1 MQRRA
6 LAAGLSMVAGL
17 VAASPASAAGKAD
30 MEVTR
35 VAAEGISVACA
46 EAGCSL
52 RLTASARV
60 VNDGA
65 KRAGR
70 AKVGFFLSQNARRD
84 GGDASAGRQWMPAIG
99 SDRRRSMTAMLFAT
113 DIAPGTYRLLA
124 CADVTRRV
132 RETNEG
138 NNCRATA
145 GFPVGGAQAPQP
157 QPQPQPQPAG
167 PCTESGWRSALC
179 AEIGQGMA
187 SGLFG
192 DMADVLTF
200 ALLYQHYFTRQ
211 AILPSVAAGVIEPYR
226 TAWDPVRGQAGV
238 ATYRISGFL
247 DFWVNGAYGGLDW
260 SRYPD
265 RFDTPEE
272 FASWWQTYGQVQWT
286 ARQNAINHSLNAIVQ
301 SELAWRSAMDDW
313 KAYDLRLVTAQQ
325 YSDATVFAHRTLEDA
340 QTAVM
345 RAQNAVIGPP

>member
-1 MQRRA
+1 MLGAGLLLAAA
-6 LAAGLSMVAGL
+6 LAPAAPAG
-17 VAASPASAAGKAD
+17 AAGRAD
-30 MEVTR
+30 MEVAR
-35 VAAEGISVACA
+35 VTAEGISVACTGA
-46 EAGCSL
+46 DCSM

-70 AKVGFFLSQNARRD
+70 ARVGFFLSHDKRRD
-84 GGDASAGRQWMPAIG
+84 RGDAAAGREWMQAIDSG
-99 SDRRRSMTAMLFAT
+99 RGRSTTAMLFVT
-113 DIAPGTYRLLA
+113 GIDPGTYRLLS

-138 NNCRATA
+138 DNCRAGKA
-145 GFPVGGAQAPQP
+145 FPVGGAQAPAQP
-157 QPQPQPQPAG
+157 QPQVAG
-167 PCTESGWRSALC
+167 PCTEPGWRSALC

-226 TAWDPVRGQAGV
+226 TAWDPVQGRAGV
-238 ATYRISGFL
+238 VTYRISGFL

-286 ARQNAINHSLNAIVQ
+286 ARQNAINHSLNGIVQ
-301 SELAWRSAMDDW
+301 SELAWRNAMDDW
-313 KAYDLRLVTAQQ
+313 KAYDLKLVTAQQ

-345 RAQNAVIGPP
+345 RAQNAIIGPP